1 MMPPVLAEIMLIML
15 LILANGVFSLAE
27 TALLSMRRA
36 RLQHRANQGNARARA
51 ALELAEAPNR
61 FLSTVQIG
69 ITLFGILAGA
79 LGSLTVQSTL
89 AAWLASIEVIRPY
102 SEGIALVIVV
112 LTITYF
118 SLVLGEL
125 LPKRLALSNPER
137 MATLLAP
144 LMQFLSNVAR
154 PFVFLLSLSTDLGL
168 RVLGIRQSSEPPVTE
183 DEIKVL
189 LEQGTEAGVFQ
200 EVEQDMVESV
210 LLLDDRRASA
220 LMTPRPEIV
229 WLDINDPLEEIHR
242 KITESFYVRF
252 PVCDGS
258 LDNILGEVDTR
269 DLLAR
274 YLSCQ
279 QIDLR
284 ALLHKP
290 LYVPETMPALKV
302 LEAFKQSR
310 TEMALVIDEYGS
322 VQGLI
327 TLKDILEA
335 IVGDIPSPDETA
347 EPPAVRREDGSWLLD
362 GMLPID
368 DFKELFDIA
377 QMPGEDQGL
386 YQTVGG
392 FVILQL
398 GHIPSPAEHFSWD
411 RLRFEVVDMDGPRVD
426 KVLVVPMPSTTAED
440 GEVMPDESV

>member
-1 MMPPVLAEIMLIML
+1 MPPVVAEIMLIAL

-27 TALLSMRRA
+27 TALLSIRRA
-36 RLQHRANQGNARARA
+36 RLQYQASRGNARARA
-51 ALELAEAPNR
+51 ALELAETPNR

-89 AAWLASIEVIRPY
+89 AAWLASIQAIRPY
-102 SEGIALVIVV
+102 SDGIALVIVV

-118 SLVLGEL
+118 SLVVGEL

-137 MATLLAP
+137 TAMLIAP
-144 LMQFLSNVAR
+144 LMHFLSNLAR
-154 PFVFLLSLSTDLGL
+154 PFVFLLGLSTDLGL

-183 DEIKVL
+183 EEIKVL

-220 LMTPRPEIV
+220 LMTPRPEII

-398 GHIPSPAEHFSWD
+398 GHIPSPAEYFFWD

-426 KVLVVPMPSTTAED
+426 KVLVVPMPSTT
-440 GEVMPDESV
+440 GEHDEMTVGEPV